1 MRNAQPLLHC
11 NHAVR
16 SPSPSESPE
25 REVTLLRIHTILD
38 ARLFWLSPVTRLI
51 LAELVFGRGAY
62 VDASRLAQSVG
73 LADRYRLAYAL
84 QRDGMPPLTT
94 LANWI
99 KLMVWL
105 DEAEATGDSLCRAA
119 LSELNEPSA
128 RYRLVK
134 HLTGVPWTTLRAR
147 GMVWLLELFVSE
159 CTWRSSSTEVSAA
172 ARRA

>member
-1 MRNAQPLLHC
+1 MPSRH
-11 NHAVR
+11 HARDQRVR
-16 SPSPSESPE
+16 ATPHPESAE
-25 REVTLLRIHTILD
+25 RAALLLRIHTILD
-38 ARLFWLSPVTRLI
+38 TRLYWLSPVTRLI
-51 LAELVFGRGAY
+51 LAELVFRRGTY
-62 VDASRLAQSVG
+62 VDAPRLARAVG

-94 LANWI
+94 FANWI
-99 KLMVWL
+99 KIIVWL
-105 DEAEATGDSLCRAA
+105 EEAEATGGSLCGAA

-159 CTWRSSSTEVSAA
+159 CTSRPVPAEGSAA
-172 ARRA
+172 TRRA